1 MGIEIERKF
10 LLKNEDWRS
19 EVTSNT
25 IIKQGYLNSDKER
38 TVRVRVRNKKGYLTI
53 KGESK
58 NATRQEFEYEIPI
71 SEAISMLLLCIKPII
86 EKTRYLVLIGDK
98 TWEID
103 EFYGE
108 NKGLILA
115 EIELEKEEEK
125 FRIPSWIGEDVT
137 HDSRYFNSSLITHP
151 YSKFDKTRL

>member
-19 EVTSNT
+19 EVASRT

-38 TVRVRVRNKKGYLTI
+38 TVRIRVRNEKGYLTI

-71 SEAISMLLLCIKPII
+71 SDAESMLLLCKKPII
-86 EKTRYLVLIGDK
+86 EKTRHLVLVDDK

-103 EFYGE
+103 DFAGE

-115 EIELEKEEEK
+115 EIELETEEEK
-125 FRIPSWIGEDVT
+125 FRIPSWVGEEVT
-137 HDSRYFNSSLITHP
+137 QDSRYFNSNLITHP
-151 YSKFDKTRL
+151 YSRFDKNRL

>member
-1 MGIEIERKF
+1 MGIEIERKY

-19 EVTSNT
+19 EVASRT

-38 TVRVRVRNKKGYLTI
+38 TVRIRVRNEKGYLTI

-71 SEAISMLLLCIKPII
+71 SDAESLLLLCKKPII
-86 EKTRYLVLIGDK
+86 EKTRHLVLVDDK

-103 EFYGE
+103 DFAGE

-115 EIELEKEEEK
+115 EIELETEEEK
-125 FRIPSWIGEDVT
+125 VRIPSWVGEEVT
-137 HDSRYFNSSLITHP
+137 QDSRYFNSNLITHP
-151 YSKFDKTRL
+151 YSRFDKNRL